1 MSGEDHLGLFRTAS
15 SQWLCDP
22 YSLEIRYVARKVN
35 ESSGDILSCYV
46 AFYPI
51 AWPKS
56 EKIRVTTSQIIAG
69 RERLSNVS
77 ISELRKILEIGRA
90 SCRERV

>member
-1 MSGEDHLGLFRTAS
+1 MSGEDHLDLFRSAS

-22 YSLEIRYVARKVN
+22 YSLEIRYIARRLSEN
-35 ESSGDILSCYV
+35 SGKILSCHV

-51 AWPKS
+51 AWSEP

-69 RERLSNVS
+69 RERHFQCFNN
-77 ISELRKILEIGRA
+77 
-90 SCRERV
+90 